1 MENDETVG
9 KAEARMHAHT
19 IAGSDGALALN
30 GEQPGEGEQPRSL
43 LFERAS
49 APEKNGIQHR

>member
-9 KAEARMHAHT
+9 KAEAAMHAHT
-19 IAGSDGALALN
+19 IAGPDGALALN
-30 GEQPGEGEQPRSL
+30 GEQPGEGEQLRSL
-43 LFERAS
+43 LFGRAS